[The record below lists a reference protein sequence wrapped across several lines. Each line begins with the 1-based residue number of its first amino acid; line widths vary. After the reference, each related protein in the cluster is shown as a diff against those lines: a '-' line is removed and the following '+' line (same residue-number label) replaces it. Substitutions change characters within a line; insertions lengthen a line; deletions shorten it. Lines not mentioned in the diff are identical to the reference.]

1 MQHTAGCARMRMLVN
16 GLDAVQWYVA
26 ALAKYA
32 QFKLAAQAPV
42 DIDAYISPLLDV
54 PYCSS

>member
-1 MQHTAGCARMRMLVN
+1 MHMLVN
-16 GLDAVQWYVA
+16 GLDAVQWFVA

-42 DIDAYISPLLDV
+42 DIDAYISPILDV